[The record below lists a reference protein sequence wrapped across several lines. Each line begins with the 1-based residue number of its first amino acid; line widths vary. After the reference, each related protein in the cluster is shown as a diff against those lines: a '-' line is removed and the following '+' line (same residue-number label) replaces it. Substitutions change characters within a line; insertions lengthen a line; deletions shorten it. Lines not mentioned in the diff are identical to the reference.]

1 MQTHLHNDGFGNK
14 HPTRLQLIV
23 LLVLQLALIGV
34 LACASRPKSSQP
46 VSATEPAPADN
57 SDLQSMLGGSKKSH
71 KAKRPG
77 TVPGEV
83 GSSPNSDLDQSQEQQ
98 AFQQILQGAK
108 NGGIQYYV
116 PPNMTVGTQASVDV
130 EIYGANASAEL
141 KKQFQANG
149 SGTLK
154 VITPMLV
161 ELSQPDNPGA
171 FKIVPDSTKS
181 GDQFLPDDGKADWVW
196 SVTPLQAGPE
206 KLRIDAYMVLNAKLP
221 DGQPMMREV
230 QSYTVQV
237 PVKVRPRLQTVGDF
251 FATNWD
257 KLLGFIL
264 PSGAGVIFI
273 LWLISRRKG
282 KPTP

>member
-1 MQTHLHNDGFGNK
+1 MES
-14 HPTRLQLIV
+14 P
-23 LLVLQLALIGV
+23 
-34 LACASRPKSSQP
+34 S
-46 VSATEPAPADN
+46 N
-57 SDLQSMLGGSKKSH
+57 SI
-71 KAKRPG
+71 
-77 TVPGEV
+77 
-83 GSSPNSDLDQSQEQQ
+83 DLDQSHEQQ
-98 AFQQILQGAK
+98 AFQQILKRAK
-108 NGGIQYYV
+108 TGGIQYYI

-141 KKQFQANG
+141 KKQFQATG

-196 SVTPLQAGPE
+196 SVTPLQAGPK

-257 KLLGFIL
+257 KLLGYIL